1 MHQTNQ
7 YLTHLLAFFC
17 FIVFAPAQQLPQ
29 TEEGAIIIFEQALQD
44 DKNNNHI
51 EATKGFRTAHKAAIK
66 LKNRKLI
73 YRTGFELFLNHGS
86 DDYNTEIDSVS
97 KYLESFKSINDYLYV
112 GKAQHYLA
120 NLYSDIGDIQSQI
133 NLLYES
139 IDAFKQVDNMLG
151 IAMNLQD
158 LSLLHYDQNDFAS
171 SRSAINKAIVIFS
184 KYGSQKD
191 LIGGYN
197 NLSIIFEKTGPIDSA
212 IYFQKI
218 ALSIAQKGKFYRLVG
233 LLLSNLGNNYSA
245 IGQDKLAEATL
256 LKALKLRD
264 SIQDRHGTAFTNIR
278 LSYFYGKVKQPI
290 EAINYGKKGLA
301 IAKNIPFTKAQRMA
315 HGALSIAYAQLNDP
329 KMELYHF
336 RKEQELID
344 SLQNIDNARNITRA
358 VMSYEFKTKQLLDSI
373 DNAQE
378 QLQQEYQ
385 YNKIIT
391 NQKNQRNIFLIGGL
405 TALLMALGLWNRLK
419 FIHKTKAIIEKE
431 KDRSDNLL
439 HNILPAEVAAEL
451 KEKGKSEARDFD
463 SVTVLFTDFVE
474 FTQMASNL
482 SAKELVSEINICFE
496 AFDDIITTYKLEKI
510 KTIGDAYMAAGG
522 LHIPKTSEPKDVV
535 MAALK
540 MQKFVIERKAERSA
554 QGLPAFDM
562 RVGIHTGPVVA
573 GIVGVKKF
581 QYDIWGDTVNT
592 ASRMENHGEIGKV
605 NISKTTYELLKD
617 DPQFTFEGRGK
628 IEVKG
633 KGEIEMWFVSFK
645 T

>member
-86 DDYNTEIDSVS
+86 DGYNTEIDSVS
-97 KYLESFKSINDYLYV
+97 KYLESFESINDYLYV

-301 IAKNIPFTKAQRMA
+301 IAKNIPFIKAQRMA

-391 NQKNQRNIFLIGGL
+391 NQKNQRNIFLIGGVA
-405 TALLMALGLWNRLK
+405 ALLMALGLWNRLK

-431 KDRSDNLL
+431 KDRSENLL
-439 HNILPAEVAAEL
+439 LNILPAEIAEEL
-451 KEKGKSEARDFD
+451 KANGRAEARDFEMV
-463 SVTVLFTDFVE
+463 SILFTDFVQ
-474 FTQMASNL
+474 FTQTSEKL
-482 SAKELVSEINICFE
+482 SAAELVKEINHCFE
-496 AFDDIITTYKLEKI
+496 AFDYMIEKYSIEKI

-522 LHIPKTSEPKDVV
+522 LPIPTDNSVKNTVL
-535 MAALK
+535 AALE
-540 MQKFVIERKAERSA
+540 MQNFIIKRKKVMDSVYK
-554 QGLPAFDM
+554 PAFEM

-592 ASRMENHGEIGKV
+592 ASRLESSGEVGKV
-605 NISKTTYELLKD
+605 NISEVTYKLLKS
-617 DPQFTFEGRGK
+617 DPDLTFQSRGK
-628 IEVKG
+628 IEAKG